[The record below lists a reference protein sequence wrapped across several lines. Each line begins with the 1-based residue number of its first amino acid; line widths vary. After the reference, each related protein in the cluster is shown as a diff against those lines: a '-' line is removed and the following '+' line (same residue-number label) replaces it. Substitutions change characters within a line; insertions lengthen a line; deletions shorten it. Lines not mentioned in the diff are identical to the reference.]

1 MPYENSGTPA
11 PLISHALNEILA
23 LGIPRYTCGQLVR
36 TAFFFLRKLHSWK
49 SKNSE
54 IQKNNTQKRV
64 HTVFLRISTCKNVP
78 RVLLHQTDINSAV
91 CSMTP
96 SSSMHLDCN
105 SFLAWQQIH
114 FRDNPA
120 GSKGFS
126 RHPYHALQGKCNK
139 GRSTRCGH
147 SLPATCYIP
156 HSPASSHSLVTLY
169 SHISSHSSV
178 HLNSP
183 HTCRKL
189 HRSANCPCNLL
200 DLVVCTCYSSDSLQQ
215 QYTNSFFTVSNRVSS
230 SGI

>member
-1 MPYENSGTPA
+1 
-11 PLISHALNEILA
+11 
-23 LGIPRYTCGQLVR
+23 
-36 TAFFFLRKLHSWK
+36 
-49 SKNSE
+49 
-54 IQKNNTQKRV
+54 
-64 HTVFLRISTCKNVP
+64 
-78 RVLLHQTDINSAV
+78 
-91 CSMTP
+91 MTP

-114 FRDNPA
+114 FGDNPA

-147 SLPATCYIP
+147 LLPATCYIP
-156 HSPASSHSLVTLY
+156 HSPASSHSLVTLH

-178 HLNSP
+178 RLNSP

-200 DLVVCTCYSSDSLQQ
+200 DLVVCTCYSSDSLQR

-230 SGI
+230 SGISLCTDIAHKKKTGLPIIWILTLPLRNLILPYKHNTREYAAHQGKRELVSMVSVW